1 VKIVIDDL
9 PNAFGELERDN
20 SLHDL
25 FSAEICPRYFGYDAP
40 AQGRLRGIGFQDIKA
55 PAHDRAI
62 KYIRFSSE

>member
-25 FSAEICPRYFGYDAP
+25 LSAEICPRYSDTM
-40 AQGRLRGIGFQDIKA
+40 RRRKVV
-55 PAHDRAI
+55 
-62 KYIRFSSE
+62 